1 MFVRTPASALLE
13 RVEKHID
20 RLDQV
25 LKDSEELLASI
36 RRGDREDWIRELQ
49 TRLDRYA
56 AETSS
61 DLLSLDRPAA
71 SGSSQP
77 A

>member
-56 AETSS
+56 AETAGAA
-61 DLLSLDRPAA
+61 LLDRPAT
-71 SGSSQP
+71 S
-77 A
+77 